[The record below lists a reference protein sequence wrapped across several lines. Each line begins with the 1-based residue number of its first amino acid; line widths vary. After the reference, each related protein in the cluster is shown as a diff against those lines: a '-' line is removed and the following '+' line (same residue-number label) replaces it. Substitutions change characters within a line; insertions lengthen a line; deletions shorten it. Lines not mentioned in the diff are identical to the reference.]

1 MYKKALILACISTA
15 LLAQS
20 MDDFKNQQMQ
30 GFQGESTEFESYK
43 KTQESEFDAYLK
55 EQERVYNEYKKE
67 LGAFWEEPKLSTQ
80 RNWVSYEKDKQTR
93 TDVDFEN
100 ETITIEAIAKNP
112 EEAKEKLKLALAK
125 AVTIDTKTLQE
136 SDPLE
141 LELKRVKK
149 PSGIVDSDVKSDP
162 ILSTVVFDKSPT
174 KKDVKTYV
182 EKNVSDSDIK
192 AKESSKITD
201 AKVYS
206 LNVPL
211 PQDTMVKRS
220 KVYYDDVKKHAKRQE
235 LPASLVFAVMHSES
249 SFNPRARSHIPA
261 YGLMQIVPKTAGID
275 SYQFLYKEK
284 KLVSG
289 SYLYDSTNNIT
300 MGSAYLHILY
310 YKYLKDIK
318 DPTSRL
324 YCTIAAY
331 NTGAG
336 NIAWAFTK
344 TNNMKKAAPL
354 INQISPQE
362 VYNKLLK
369 DLKYDEPK
377 HYLKNVNT
385 RMGSYHKLYGI

>member
-1 MYKKALILACISTA
+1 MLKKAFILASISSA
-15 LLAQS
+15 LLAQN
-20 MDDFKNQQMQ
+20 MQDFKNQQMQ
-30 GFQGESTEFESYK
+30 TFRSQTTEFQTYK
-43 KTQESEFDAYLK
+43 KAKESEFETYIK
-55 EQERVYNEYKKE
+55 EQAKVYNEYKKE
-67 LGAFWEEPKLSTQ
+67 LEIFWEEPKLSTPK
-80 RNWVSYEKDKQTR
+80 NWVSYEEDKKTR

-100 ETITIEAIAKNP
+100 ETITIEVIAKTP
-112 EEAKEKLKLALAK
+112 LEAKEKLQLALAK
-125 AVTIDTKTLQE
+125 TIIIDTKTVQD

-141 LELKRVKK
+141 IELKKIKK
-149 PSGIVDSDVKSDP
+149 PSGIVDADVKAEP
-162 ILSTVVFDKSPT
+162 ILSTVVFEKTPSQ
-174 KKDVKTYV
+174 KDVKEYV
-182 EKNVSDSDIK
+182 QKHVKDEFIK
-192 AKESSKITD
+192 AKDSSKIKD

-206 LNVPL
+206 LNVAL
-211 PQDTMVKRS
+211 PEDMMVKRS
-220 KVYYDDVKKHAKRQE
+220 KIYFDDVKKHAKRQNI
-235 LPASLVFAVMHSES
+235 PASLVFAVMQTES

-261 YGLMQIVPKTAGID
+261 YGLMQIVPKSAGID
-275 SYQFLYKEK
+275 AYNFLYNEK

-289 SYLYDSTNNIT
+289 TYLYDSSNNIT

-310 YKYLKDIK
+310 YRYLKDIK

-354 INQISPQE
+354 INKKKPEE

-377 HYLKNVNT
+377 HYLKRVNS
-385 RMGSYHKLYGI
+385 RMSSYHKLYGI